1 MRALIALILIA
12 GCGTSNDAG
21 IGPPGPDAGPGPCG
35 TMIEIT
41 PVAPYVGDRIRATAH
56 APGAA
61 GVPHYQWSV
70 GQGVQPDVADA
81 NPVAF
86 SAGSDPMSIEFTA
99 TAADVYLVRLSI
111 ADSASQCE
119 SAFQAVNVTARG
131 DRVAFVRL
139 RAVPPQ
145 RVEAPPIDR
154 VMSIG
159 SSNVE
164 VGSVIVDP
172 GTHMTT
178 TVTGPAGGVPAYV
191 RFSPNGTPDAAVE
204 AFSDATGAL
213 ATSLAIQLHSVLIV
227 PSLPGLAP
235 RRIPVWSPAAP
246 TPLTVDAGTAVHG
259 TVRDPDGAAL
269 AGATVQLAVDDVPST
284 VATTDAAGAF
294 TVRLAATTGTTS
306 VTVVPTAASGLP
318 RLTAS
323 GALALAGPV
332 DIRYASFARRS
343 LAGIA
348 IRRAGQPVARAKLVV
363 VGLIPSAGT
372 VTAGATANANGEVR
386 IPITAGAD
394 GVLPAAQAPA
404 APLSA
409 VITVAPGDLA
419 IAGLDLSAAAPPTLD
434 AAAMTTWASQ
444 VRAPDGAALAGAMID
459 VVPLGILAL
468 ADAPAVHVVSG
479 AGGAFGGRLPAA
491 GRFDLR
497 LRDPAARV
505 APRVV
510 RDLLLTEIE
519 PSYELPVAVI
529 VSGTLQLGNAG
540 PLGGGSVQILCSDCT
555 GVERAKP
562 IAEAAADEAG
572 RFRLAV
578 PASGSM

>member
-1 MRALIALILIA
+1 MRALIALVLIA
-12 GCGTSNDAG
+12 GCGAGNDAG
-21 IGPPGPDAGPGPCG
+21 LDPGGDASPGPCG
-35 TMIEIT
+35 TMIEIS
-41 PVAPYVGDRIRATAH
+41 PIAPFVGDRIRATAH
-56 APGAA
+56 APGAS
-61 GVPHYQWSV
+61 GVPRYQWTV
-70 GQGVQPDVADA
+70 GQGTVPDVADA
-81 NPVAF
+81 NPVTF
-86 SAGSDPMSIEFTA
+86 STGGDPASIEFTA
-99 TAADVYLVRLSI
+99 TIADVYLVRLAVTGSAI
-111 ADSASQCE
+111 ACE
-119 SAFQAVNVTARG
+119 VATQAVSVVARG
-131 DRVAFVRL
+131 DRAAFVRL

-145 RVEAPPIDR
+145 RVVAPPIDR
-154 VMSIG
+154 VISIG
-159 SSNVE
+159 SSNLE
-164 VGSVIVDP
+164 VGSVILDP
-172 GTHMTT
+172 GTRMTT

-204 AFSDATGAL
+204 AFSDASGAL

-235 RRIPVWSPAAP
+235 RRIPVWTPAAP
-246 TPLTVDAGTAVHG
+246 TPLAVDAGTAVHG

-294 TVRLAATTGTTS
+294 TVQVATTTGTTA
-306 VTVVPTAASGLP
+306 VTVVPSAASGLP

-343 LAGIA
+343 LAGVA
-348 IRRAGQPVARAKLVV
+348 IRRGGQPVARAKVVV
-363 VGLIPSAGT
+363 VGLMPGAGT
-372 VTAGATANANGEVR
+372 VTAGETASASGEVR

-394 GVLPAAQAPA
+394 GVLPAARAPA

-419 IAGLDLSAAAPPTLD
+419 IAGLDLTAAAPATLD
-434 AAAMTTWASQ
+434 AAAMTAWTSQ
-444 VRAPDGAALAGAMID
+444 VRAPDGAPLAGAMID

-468 ADAPAVHVVSG
+468 ADAPALHLVSG
-479 AGGAFGGRLPAA
+479 ADGGFGGRLPAA

-510 RDLLLTEIE
+510 RDLLLTELH
-519 PSYELPVAVI
+519 PSYDLPVAVM
-529 VSGTLQLGNAG
+529 VSGTLQVGNAG
-540 PLGGGSVQILCSDCT
+540 PLGGGSIQILCSDCT

-578 PASGSM
+578 PAPGTM